1 MGAFIRRRTELYVAL
16 RRADLLM
23 AASPE
28 RCAQGAPRID
38 STKIDA
44 YLPATLLLMTS
55 PV

>member
-28 RCAQGAPRID
+28 RCAEARRASTAPR
-38 STKIDA
+38 STSTCRRL
-44 YLPATLLLMTS
+44 YFLWHLRS
-55 PV
+55 